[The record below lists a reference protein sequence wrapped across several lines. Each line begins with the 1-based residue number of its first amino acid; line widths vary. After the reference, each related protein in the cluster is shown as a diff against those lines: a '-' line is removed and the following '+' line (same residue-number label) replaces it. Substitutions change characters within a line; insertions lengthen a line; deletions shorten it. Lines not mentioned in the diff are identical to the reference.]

1 MVCLV
6 NVDVVGGLGL
16 GFCQTNLSVFPQ
28 RPFFID
34 HEMKTFQSLN
44 SSR

>member
-28 RPFFID
+28 PSCEYRGHF
-34 HEMKTFQSLN
+34 L
-44 SSR
+44 